1 MRSGAPFLPSQVV
14 SLYNKNG
21 KIYNK
26 NEKKLLDF
34 FGIESSVRKGLES
47 IERMK

>member
-1 MRSGAPFLPSQVV
+1 MGSGASFLHNPAIFF
-14 SLYNKNG
+14 YNKNG

-34 FGIESSVRKGLES
+34 FRIESSVRKGLES